1 MAFAKGTIYAVATY
15 LKHNDGSCGAFHIY
29 SKQTSNL
36 EIMTAYYKE
45 QSARHSEH
53 RVVVLVPRETAKK
66 MHDVWYHSHI
76 NIGRMMSREQKKRS
90 ILGHGEVSAA
100 KLRRLMSRR

>member
-15 LKHNDGSCGAFHIY
+15 LKHNDGRCGAFHIY
-29 SKQTSNL
+29 TKQTSNL
-36 EIMTAYYKE
+36 DVMTEYYEE
-45 QSARHSEH
+45 QAARHGDD

-76 NIGRMMSREQKKRS
+76 NIGRVMSREQKMRS